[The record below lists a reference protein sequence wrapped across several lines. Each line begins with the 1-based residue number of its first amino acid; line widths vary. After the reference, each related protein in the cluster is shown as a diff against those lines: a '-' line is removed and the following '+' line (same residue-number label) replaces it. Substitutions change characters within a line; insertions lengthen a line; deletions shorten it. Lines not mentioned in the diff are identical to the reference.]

1 MGLGTIVSKHNSVS
15 EKALRQSLQQH
26 PWYPWKQILICIFL
40 WTYTGAGREGPG
52 ERQRRGM
59 TGGDGKQQRIV
70 SVTSIY
76 RPVRSQHPSPLRKLK
91 VLQGDESSQCP
102 EAEWGI
108 PVISASNIHPC
119 QEQNCQNTFV

>member
-1 MGLGTIVSKHNSVS
+1 
-15 EKALRQSLQQH
+15 
-26 PWYPWKQILICIFL
+26 
-40 WTYTGAGREGPG
+40 
-52 ERQRRGM
+52 M

-102 EAEWGI
+102 EAGVSRLYQPPTFTLAKSKIAKTPLSNFGEINSGCN
-108 PVISASNIHPC
+108 PVTFIFINASYILSNSYC
-119 QEQNCQNTFV
+119 